1 MVWSDYKKGVKVKMA
16 QRVLLCDTT
25 LRDGEQAPGVSF
37 GWTEKE
43 MIARALVDA
52 GIDEL
57 EVGVPAMGGAEAKKI
72 SQLVALKLPVRLI
85 TWNRVVLSDLL
96 ASYRT
101 GVEGVA
107 ICIPTSEQ
115 QIKHKLNKDRGWLL
129 DQMGQC
135 VRNAKQEVG
144 YIVLGLEDASRA
156 DLNFVKEIILEAQ
169 KLGVDR
175 IRFSDTMGILEPLQV
190 FFTLQEL
197 AKLSRIPLELHA
209 HNDLGMATA
218 NSLAA
223 VQAGFKAVSVTVG
236 GLGERTGNAALE
248 EVAVALKYC
257 LKQEVGLDLK
267 RLNSI
272 ASIVSAASDRRIPR
286 AKPIIGSDVFTHTSA
301 IHIDGIQKD
310 YANYQTFPPESVGR
324 KHSTAFGKHTKSKN
338 VVRLLKSRGMDC
350 DQATVKEL
358 LGKALDRIQ
367 QLNRPLEEEEFLGI
381 VLSS

>member
-1 MVWSDYKKGVKVKMA
+1 MA

-310 YANYQTFPPESVGR
+310 YANY
-324 KHSTAFGKHTKSKN
+324 
-338 VVRLLKSRGMDC
+338 
-350 DQATVKEL
+350 
-358 LGKALDRIQ
+358 
-367 QLNRPLEEEEFLGI
+367 
-381 VLSS
+381 

>member
-1 MVWSDYKKGVKVKMA
+1 MLDKKLLERH
-16 QRVLLCDTT
+16 QRALLCDTT
-25 LRDGEQAPGVSF
+25 LRDGEQAPGVAF
-37 GWTEKE
+37 DLHQKG

-57 EVGVPAMGGAEAKKI
+57 EVGVPAMSGSETQTIAR
-72 SQLVALKLPVRLI
+72 LVALQLPVRMI
-85 TWNRVVLSDLL
+85 TWNRAVLSDLQ
-96 ASYRT
+96 ASYKT

-107 ICIPTSEQ
+107 ISIPASDQ
-115 QIKHKLNKDRGWLL
+115 QIKNKLRKDRAWVL

-135 VRNAKQEVG
+135 ILNAKKEVG

-156 DLNFVKEIILEAQ
+156 EFSFLSEILTEAE

-175 IRFSDTMGILEPLQV
+175 VRFADTVGILEPLKV

-197 AKLSRIPLELHA
+197 VRISKIPWEFHA

-236 GLGERTGNAALE
+236 GLGERAGNASLE
-248 EVAVALKYC
+248 EVAVALKYT
-257 LKQEVGLDLK
+257 LNEKVRLDLK

-272 ASIVSAASDRRIPR
+272 GLMVSLATNRKIPR
-286 AKPIIGSDVFTHTSA
+286 AKPIIGEDVFTHTSS

-310 YANYQTFPPESVGR
+310 FANYQTYPPESVGR
-324 KHSTAFGKHTKSKN
+324 GHSTSIGKYSGRKTIL
-338 VVRLLKSRGMDC
+338 RLLKAKGIELDEETI
-350 DQATVKEL
+350 DEL
-358 LGKALDRIQ
+358 LIKILQ
-367 QLNRPLEEEEFLGI
+367 QTHKLKRPLEEEDILGI
-381 VLSS
+381 VVSAC